1 MPPRK
6 ARAPAAATTG
16 SFANTNPP
24 NTPERRRQH
33 RHTTPYTPLDLT
45 SIPRALCIPATPK
58 PLGTRPRVQL
68 SHRLE
73 APPERSP
80 HAPAAAACTV
90 ATARRR
96 GAPQTCTLGAA
107 DSTTAQT
114 SPSLSPAHTE
124 DEQFQ
129 GSRVE
134 YASPELCR
142 QRRGEQSEEDCEPHR
157 SPAVFKASRRPS
169 ISSAPASTSGR
180 RSFGVSITPWR

>member
-1 MPPRK
+1 MPQRK

-73 APPERSP
+73 EHLKRAPDMCPQVQLVRQRRLGAGVRP
-80 HAPAAAACTV
+80 RHAPS
-90 ATARRR
+90 
-96 GAPQTCTLGAA
+96 GAA
-107 DSTTAQT
+107 DSKTAQ
-114 SPSLSPAHTE
+114 
-124 DEQFQ
+124 
-129 GSRVE
+129 
-134 YASPELCR
+134 
-142 QRRGEQSEEDCEPHR
+142 
-157 SPAVFKASRRPS
+157 AVP
-169 ISSAPASTSGR
+169 P
-180 RSFGVSITPWR
+180 